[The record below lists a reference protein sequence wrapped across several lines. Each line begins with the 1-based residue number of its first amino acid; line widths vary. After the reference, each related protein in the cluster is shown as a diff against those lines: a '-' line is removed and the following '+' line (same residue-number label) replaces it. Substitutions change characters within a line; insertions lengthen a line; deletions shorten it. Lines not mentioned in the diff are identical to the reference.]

1 MGLDVNLPREI
12 GARRMVH
19 FGAFE
24 ADLQAGELR
33 KYGVRIKVADQPFRV
48 LELLLERP
56 GRLLAREELKQH
68 LWPVDTYVDFDRGLN
83 AAVKILRGA
92 LGDSPRNPRFIETVP
107 KRGYRFVAPAKPAP
121 RIHGTAEET
130 PRDETASGASAPS
143 QPAAGGAGTRQGIWA
158 RPAMALAA
166 LFALGLFA
174 LLWVTTLPYGGS
186 PVEAGPVRL
195 RVRPLATAP
204 ARASYPALSP
214 DGKSIAFSWNGG
226 EDSAE
231 PKNWD
236 IYIQAI
242 DGGAPVRV
250 TAAPGRAV
258 SPSWSPDGRFIAFL
272 RDWPAPAP
280 GGYVA
285 SLRDGSETRLMGFD
299 YGPASWTPDGK
310 WLLAFDEDAKVV
322 AISMQTRKRRKFTA
336 HTVAWWEQD
345 VAVSPDGNTVAFAR
359 CLAVSSCDVYVIPIE
374 GGQPRRLTFDRGSM
388 AGLAWTPDSREIIYA
403 LDGRLYRLPADGRTG
418 ALAVELVSREPLR
431 GQMSLP
437 TLARFPSNGSTRVL
451 FQHRTRDV
459 DIWLT
464 EISGDSATG
473 MAENRRKLIDS
484 PGEDRWPQ
492 FSPDGRRIAFVSTRA
507 GSGGALWIA
516 DRDGSNPRQLTPAA
530 FRVDRGLDSGPPAW
544 SHDGSQIA
552 FRAST
557 PSDKAYHIYRI
568 PAEGGIPRVVTYGE
582 DESKPAWSR
591 DGLWI
596 YFFSNQSGQPEIW
609 KAPFSGG
616 GPAVPLNETLSV
628 SYAESPDG
636 RFVYFCGVE
645 KPGVPYNS
653 LFRVPVEGGHRERL
667 LHPFNADI
675 LDFRGDGLYF
685 LDLHDPEGPRG
696 SLLAFKMLDPES
708 GQVAEVGRV
717 RDPMDGGVHHFSL
730 SPDGRSILTSNV
742 ASSKKEL
749 MLVEN
754 FR

>member
-56 GRLLAREELKQH
+56 GRLVAREELKQH
-68 LWPVDTYVDFDRGLN
+68 LWPADTYVDFDRGLN

-143 QPAAGGAGTRQGIWA
+143 QPAAGAAGTRQGIWA

-195 RVRPLATAP
+195 KVRPLATAP

-616 GPAVPLNETLSV
+616 GP
-628 SYAESPDG
+628 
-636 RFVYFCGVE
+636 RC
-645 KPGVPYNS
+645 
-653 LFRVPVEGGHRERL
+653 R
-667 LHPFNADI
+667 
-675 LDFRGDGLYF
+675 
-685 LDLHDPEGPRG
+685 
-696 SLLAFKMLDPES
+696 
-708 GQVAEVGRV
+708 
-717 RDPMDGGVHHFSL
+717 
-730 SPDGRSILTSNV
+730 
-742 ASSKKEL
+742 
-749 MLVEN
+749 
-754 FR
+754 